1 MMNREMGKETEG
13 VYKTVIHKLTLEFK
27 EGSWEHWTGSRATE
41 GLVGTRT
48 FAAEASIDLN
58 ATKQP
63 IQNYLKIPVLIFC
76 FLICDNEDVILQAI
90 LCHLVKV
97 MWPLISL
104 QSTILYPVFI
114 APWASKWNELPPS
127 MNWRRQW
134 HPTPV
139 LLPGKSH
146 GRRSLVGCSPWGR

>member
-1 MMNREMGKETEG
+1 MGTK
-13 VYKTVIHKLTLEFK
+13 
-27 EGSWEHWTGSRATE
+27 
-41 GLVGTRT
+41 T

-63 IQNYLKIPVLIFC
+63 IQNYLRIPVLIFC
-76 FLICDNEDVILQAI
+76 FLICDNEDVILQVI

-114 APWASKWNELPPS
+114 APWASK
-127 MNWRRQW
+127 
-134 HPTPV
+134 
-139 LLPGKSH
+139 
-146 GRRSLVGCSPWGR
+146 